1 MTRRFLF
8 PFLALF
14 VWLVA
19 SIASADVPPP
29 TDAGRDAG
37 GGGGGGGCAVAPVAP
52 SAVPVALLFAGLIV
66 LRRRR

>member
-1 MTRRFLF
+1 MTRRFLL

-52 SAVPVALLFAGLIV
+52 
-66 LRRRR
+66 